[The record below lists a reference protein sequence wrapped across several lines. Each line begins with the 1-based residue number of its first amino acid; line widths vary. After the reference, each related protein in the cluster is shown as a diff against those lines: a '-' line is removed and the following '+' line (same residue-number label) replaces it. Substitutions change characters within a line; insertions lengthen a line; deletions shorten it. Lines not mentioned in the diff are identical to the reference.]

1 MRIADILRHKGKADL
16 ICISPGDSVE
26 RAAQILSARGV
37 GALLA
42 RGAGAKLAGI
52 ISERDIVHAIAHHG
66 QSALQLKVNDVMTH
80 EVMTCRPT
88 DMVRDIM
95 QLMTARRIRHVPV
108 TNGET
113 ITDMVSIG
121 DLLKWRLKEQDLE
134 VAVLRDMSLAG
145 HQ

>member
-1 MRIADILRHKGKADL
+1 MRISDILRHKGQADL
-16 ICISPGDSVE
+16 ICISPGDTVE
-26 RAAQILSARGV
+26 RAAQILSARGI

-42 RGAGAKLAGI
+42 RDTGARLAGI
-52 ISERDIVHAIAHHG
+52 ISERDVVHAIAHHG
-66 QSALQLKVNDVMTH
+66 QAALQLKVNDVMTH

-95 QLMTARRIRHVPV
+95 RLMTARRIRHVPV

-134 VAVLRDMSLAG
+134 VAVLRDMNLA